1 MLLTISRFVGLMS
14 YLYGWMQR
22 TIQRIHRWMTA
33 ALEGRKQNNS
43 TIASLDGVRAIACL
57 TVIGFHISL
66 ITRDT
71 HLWSPAAPGAL
82 YHILSSIML
91 AGASGVTLFFVLS
104 GFLLFMPF
112 CKAFLCETKW
122 PSTITFYLRRA
133 FRILPGYYVV
143 LLSILLIA
151 HPEYLQVN
159 HWQDLT
165 LFFTLFMDATPGTF
179 QQINGPF
186 WTLAVE
192 WQFYL
197 LLPLLTIAF
206 SLLVLRIPRR
216 WRVYALVACLSGVVA
231 WGIWSRTWGAYYVA
245 NTAQAFLVPR
255 PVYNVFLFFTY
266 GVGGKYLEDF
276 ATGMLVSLTY
286 ISILQAASPGKFI
299 SILRRLSPLL
309 FMAGLTVLTM
319 MALWHFNV
327 WYFNSWPF
335 FDRFS
340 TPLYNDISEACL
352 AGGFGLCIIAILL
365 GPSWLRRPFEWS
377 PLRWIGLISY
387 SLYMLHLPLL
397 IFFMVNV
404 GYHMQGISR
413 YVGISLYLLWTLC
426 VIFPVSFLSFL
437 LVEKPWV
444 ELGSKL
450 LKKGKKDA
458 KQKVESRKERAV
470 EERATERELV
480 KW

>member
-1 MLLTISRFVGLMS
+1 MLLNISRFVGLMS
-14 YLYGWMQR
+14 CLYGWIKR
-22 TIQRIHRWMTA
+22 ILQRIHSWMTA
-33 ALEGRKQNNS
+33 ALEGGTRNNS
-43 TIASLDGVRAIACL
+43 TITSLDGVRAIACL
-57 TVIGFHISL
+57 MVIGYHISL

-71 HLWSPAAPGAL
+71 HLWSPTAPGVL
-82 YHILSSIML
+82 YQILSSIVL

-122 PSTITFYLRRA
+122 PSTISFYLRRA

-143 LLSILLIA
+143 LLSILLIS
-151 HPEYLQVN
+151 HPEYLHVN
-159 HWQDLT
+159 RWQDLV

-179 QQINGPF
+179 QQISGPF

-197 LLPLLTIAF
+197 LLPLLMIAF
-206 SLLVLRIPRR
+206 SLLILRIPRR
-216 WRVYALVACLSGVVA
+216 WRVYALVVCLSGVVA
-231 WGIWSRTWGAYYVA
+231 WGIWSRTWGAYYTA
-245 NTAQAFLVPR
+245 NSTQTFLVPR

-266 GVGGKYLEDF
+266 GVAGKYLEDF

-286 ISILQAASPGKFI
+286 IYVLQAASPGKLLR
-299 SILRRLSPLL
+299 ILRRLSPLL
-309 FMAGLTVLTM
+309 FIAGLFVLTM
-319 MALWHFNV
+319 MALWHYNV
-327 WYFNSWPF
+327 WYFNLWPF
-335 FDRFS
+335 FDAFS
-340 TPLYNDISEACL
+340 TLLYNNISEACF

-365 GPSWLRRPFEWS
+365 GPVWLRRPFEWS

-404 GYHMQGISR
+404 GYHMQGINR
-413 YVGISLYLLWTLC
+413 YFGISLYLLWTLC
-426 VIFPVSFLSFL
+426 VIFPISFLSFIQ
-437 LVEKPWV
+437 VEKPWV
-444 ELGSKL
+444 ALGNKL
-450 LKKGKKDA
+450 LKKAKNDA
-458 KQKVESRKERAV
+458 KQQVDSGKEHAL
-470 EERATERELV
+470 EERTIERELV

>member
-1 MLLTISRFVGLMS
+1 MSLNISWFVGLVGR
-14 YLYGWMQR
+14 LYAWMQR
-22 TIQRIHRWMTA
+22 TIQRIQRWMTT
-33 ALEGRKQNNS
+33 ALEGRTQNNR

-71 HLWSPAAPGAL
+71 HLWSPATPGTL
-82 YHILSSIML
+82 HRIFSSIVL

-112 CKAFLCETKW
+112 CKGMLFEAKW
-122 PSTITFYLRRA
+122 PSTISFYLRRA

-143 LLSILLIA
+143 LLSILLIS
-151 HPEYLQVN
+151 HPEYLHIS

-165 LFFTLFMDATPGTF
+165 LFFTLFMDATPATF

-197 LLPLLTIAF
+197 LLPWLMIAF

-216 WRVYALVACLSGVVA
+216 WRVYALVVCLAGVVA
-231 WGIWSRTWGAYYVA
+231 WGIWSRTWGAYYTA
-245 NTAQAFLVPR
+245 STAQTFLVPR
-255 PVYNVFLFFTY
+255 SVYNVFLFFTY
-266 GVGGKYLEDF
+266 GVAGKYLEDF
-276 ATGMLVSLTY
+276 AAGMLVSLIY
-286 ISILQAASPGKFI
+286 IYILQSPSPGKFGI
-299 SILRRLSPLL
+299 VIQRLSPLL
-309 FMAGLTVLTM
+309 FLAGLTVLM
-319 MALWHFNV
+319 VLALWHYNV
-327 WYFNSWPF
+327 WYFNSWPV
-335 FDRFS
+335 FDRLS
-340 TPLYNDISEACL
+340 TPLYNDMSEACL

-365 GPSWLRRPFEWS
+365 GPGWLRRPFEWS
-377 PLRWIGLISY
+377 PLRWIGLISF

-404 GYHMQGISR
+404 GYHMQGINR

-444 ELGSKL
+444 AVGNKL
-450 LKKGKKDA
+450 LKRSKQDA
-458 KQKVESRKERAV
+458 KQKVDSRKEQAV

>member
-1 MLLTISRFVGLMS
+1 MLLHIARLVGLLGC
-14 YLYGWMQR
+14 LYGWVKR
-22 TIQRIHRWMTA
+22 TLQRIHQWMTV
-33 ALEGRKQNNS
+33 ALEGRTRNNN

-57 TVIGFHISL
+57 TVIGYHISL

-71 HLWSPAAPGAL
+71 HLWNPAAPGIVH
-82 YHILSSIML
+82 HIFSSIVL

-104 GFLLFMPF
+104 GFLLFIPF
-112 CKAFLCETKW
+112 CKAFLIETKW
-122 PSTITFYLRRA
+122 PSTISFYLRRA

-143 LLSILLIA
+143 LLALLLIS
-151 HPEYLQVN
+151 HPEFLHVN
-159 HWQDLT
+159 HWQDLA
-165 LFFTLFMDATPGTF
+165 LFFTLFMDATPRTF

-197 LLPLLTIAF
+197 LLPLLMIAF

-216 WRVYALVACLSGVVA
+216 WRVYALVVCLSGVVA
-231 WGIWSRTWGAYYVA
+231 WGIWSRTWGPYYTA
-245 NTAQAFLVPR
+245 NSTQTFLVPR
-255 PVYNVFLFFTY
+255 PVYNVLLFFTY
-266 GVGGKYLEDF
+266 GVAGKFLEDF
-276 ATGMLVSLTY
+276 AIGMLVSLTY
-286 ISILQAASPGKFI
+286 IYVSQAASPSKFI
-299 SILRRLSPLL
+299 GIVRRLSPLL
-309 FMAGLTVLTM
+309 FIAGLFVLTM
-319 MALWHFNV
+319 MALWHFNL

-335 FDRFS
+335 FDVFS
-340 TPLYNDISEACL
+340 TLLYNTISEASL

-365 GPSWLRRPFEWS
+365 GPYWLRRPFEWS

-404 GYHMQGISR
+404 GYHMQGIQH
-413 YVGISLYLLWTLC
+413 YFGIGLYLLWVPC
-426 VIFPVSFLSFL
+426 VIFPVSFLSFM

-444 ELGSKL
+444 ALGNKL
-450 LKKGKKDA
+450 LKKGKEDA
-458 KQKVESRKERAV
+458 KQKVDSRKV
-470 EERATERELV
+470 DVGEERTTERELV

>member
-1 MLLTISRFVGLMS
+1 MPLNLSRFVGLMG
-14 YLYGWMQR
+14 YLYGWMK
-22 TIQRIHRWMTA
+22 TTLQRIHPWLTA
-33 ALEGRKQNNS
+33 ALEGRIQNNR

-57 TVIGFHISL
+57 TVIGYHISL

-71 HLWSPAAPGAL
+71 HLWSPTAPGIL
-82 YHILSSIML
+82 HHIFSSIVL

-112 CKAFLCETKW
+112 CKAMLFETKW

-143 LLSILLIA
+143 LLSILLIS
-151 HPEYLQVN
+151 HPEYLHVN

-165 LFFTLFMDATPGTF
+165 LFFTLFMDATPETF

-197 LLPLLTIAF
+197 LLPLLMIAF

-231 WGIWSRTWGAYYVA
+231 WGIWSRIWGAYYTA
-245 NTAQAFLVPR
+245 NAMQTFLVPR
-255 PVYNVFLFFTY
+255 PIYNVFLFFTY

-276 ATGMLVSLTY
+276 AIGMLVSLIYMYVT
-286 ISILQAASPGKFI
+286 QASFPGKFAI
-299 SILRRLSPLL
+299 ALHRLSPLY
-309 FMAGLTVLTM
+309 FIAGLSVLMM
-319 MALWHFNV
+319 MALWLYNV
-327 WYFNSWPF
+327 RYFNSWPL
-335 FDRFS
+335 FDRLS

-365 GPSWLRRPFEWS
+365 GPRWLRRPFEWS

-404 GYHMQGISR
+404 GYHMQGINRS
-413 YVGISLYLLWTLC
+413 VGISLYLVWTLC
-426 VIFPVSFLSFL
+426 VIFPISFLSFL

-444 ELGSKL
+444 ELGNKL
-450 LKKGKKDA
+450 LKKEKQAA
-458 KQKVESRKERAV
+458 KQDGGSHQERAI